1 MTCSSVA
8 LCLLGIISAQF
19 GDLSA
24 IVVLYLTYTVLQCGS
39 LLSCCA
45 VCSLNSQISPL
56 FPLPAMLRANVLTII
71 MHCYQMCTVSI
82 RQKCTF
88 LAKHNKVWTTIIS
101 RCFQGAPATRCR
113 SYNKTRQLPVYIDQ
127 HWTLMTPTFSTE
139 HSSRSSTSSLT
150 PVLCL
155 LPSLP
160 SSLLH

>member
-1 MTCSSVA
+1 
-8 LCLLGIISAQF
+8 
-19 GDLSA
+19 
-24 IVVLYLTYTVLQCGS
+24 
-39 LLSCCA
+39 
-45 VCSLNSQISPL
+45 
-56 FPLPAMLRANVLTII
+56 
-71 MHCYQMCTVSI
+71 MCTVSI

-160 SSLLH
+160 SSLLHYSPARCTTPGLSCHPEHSANSKLHSEKHRPRVAQCSKDNCVEMFLLVLLNRLLEQMNVKKNKT